1 MTLERMGTWIE
12 YLFYSMNWV
21 SDNNDFWDII
31 RFSGLVDTI
40 SDGKKFSL
48 CAHDIYCIV
57 RSFSNRFIV
66 NMSMWDRSN
75 NIVLNTSVHNNKS
88 IEGNTQRFDSQ
99 IIKLLNS
106 GFEIVIFMFAKQMK
120 RETIRENVNNSMSRR
135 KFKVK
140 RIKGRKYFI
149 ETIIH
154 INYWTFD

>member
-12 YLFYSMNWV
+12 YIFYSMNWV
-21 SDNNDFWDII
+21 SDDNDFWDII
-31 RFSGLVDTI
+31 RFSGLVDTA
-40 SDGKKFSL
+40 SNGKKFSL

-57 RSFSNRFIV
+57 KSFDNRFIV
-66 NMSMWDRSN
+66 NMSMWDGSSD
-75 NIVLNTSVHNNKS
+75 IVLDTSVHNNKS
-88 IEGNTQRFDSQ
+88 IGGNAQRFDSQ

-120 RETIRENVNNSMSRR
+120 REKIRENVNNSMSRR
-135 KFKVK
+135 KFRVK